1 MEVKYTEGF
10 FKSLKRIVNRR
21 SWYWKILDF
30 IQYDLPNGIKNILFF
45 WKEVWNYRGW
55 DSSFQ
60 LRLLAK
66 SLGPLADQ
74 LEIGNEVEVTRLKK
88 VEKIRRAI
96 EILNHQANDNYIE
109 LAEKQLGLS
118 VDCTHM
124 FEESPKEIEEVNKK
138 IFDLSDILEKDQW
151 DELFHIL
158 KGQDHREYVK
168 LVDIDREKEDR
179 DPDLWENWYDG
190 SGMKH
195 WWD

>member
-10 FKSLKRIVNRR
+10 FKSLKRIINRR

-30 IQYDLPNGIKNILFF
+30 FQYDLPNGIKNILFF

-190 SGMKH
+190 SGLKH

>member
-66 SLGPLADQ
+66 SLSPLADQ

-96 EILNHQANDNYIE
+96 EILNNQANDNYIE

-118 VDCTHM
+118 VDCTHV

-138 IFDLSDILEKDQW
+138 IFDLSDILEKEQW
-151 DELFHIL
+151 EELFHIL
-158 KGQDHREYVK
+158 KGQDHGEYVK